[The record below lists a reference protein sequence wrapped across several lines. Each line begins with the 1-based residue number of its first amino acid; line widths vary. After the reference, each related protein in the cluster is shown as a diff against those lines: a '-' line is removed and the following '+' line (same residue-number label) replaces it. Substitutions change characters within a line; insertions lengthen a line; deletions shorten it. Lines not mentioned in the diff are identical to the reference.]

1 MIPEDKSFQLAID
14 EGLRRNFTLFCIKF
28 KNEKPKPA
36 QITLKYLLLFCQN
49 NPVRLVSLL

>member
-1 MIPEDKSFQLAID
+1 MISEDKSLELAID
-14 EGLRRNFTLFCIKF
+14 GGLRMNFALFCIKTL
-28 KNEKPKPA
+28 NEKPKFA